1 MEDELHILLRLGA
14 AIVVGLVIGFNRDV
28 QDKALG
34 MRTLALVSMGAAI
47 VSIAALEYDDAVHD
61 NADALSRVIQ
71 GILQGVLAGIG
82 FIGAGVILR
91 NPARG
96 TVEGLTTAATVWIAA
111 ALGIACALDAWLL
124 VITGTVLAF
133 GILQALPVI
142 EQKALPLPKK
152 KKKKLS
158 SSAFRLV
165 DQAHVGRNDPPTFRK
180 FHPGL
185 HLPADLAG
193 RRRPLVERRGSCEL
207 AAICGDDGPGRCA
220 PKRDRRAGGA
230 KRLDLRIAV
239 ENFACAITDRA
250 PIVAKQLIQR
260 IDVVR
265 HQRLL
270 VAIERGPDFGHDV
283 GKIDFHCH
291 LSR

>member
-14 AIVVGLVIGFNRDV
+14 AIACGIAIGFNRDV

-96 TVEGLTTAATVWIAA
+96 TVEGLTTAATVWISAS
-111 ALGIACALDAWLL
+111 LGIACALDAWLL

-133 GILQALPVI
+133 IILQALPMI
-142 EQKALPLPKK
+142 EQKA
-152 KKKKLS
+152 
-158 SSAFRLV
+158 
-165 DQAHVGRNDPPTFRK
+165 
-180 FHPGL
+180 
-185 HLPADLAG
+185 
-193 RRRPLVERRGSCEL
+193 RPLRN
-207 AAICGDDGPGRCA
+207 
-220 PKRDRRAGGA
+220 K
-230 KRLDLRIAV
+230 
-239 ENFACAITDRA
+239 
-250 PIVAKQLIQR
+250 KQ
-260 IDVVR
+260 
-265 HQRLL
+265 
-270 VAIERGPDFGHDV
+270 
-283 GKIDFHCH
+283 KK
-291 LSR
+291 

>member
-14 AIVVGLVIGFNRDV
+14 AIGCGLVIGFNRDV
-28 QDKALG
+28 QGQALG

-47 VSIAALEYDDAVHD
+47 ASIAALEYDDGVHD

-133 GILQALPVI
+133 IILQVLPVV
-142 EQKALPLPKK
+142 EEKALAEVAKNKK
-152 KKKKLS
+152 K
-158 SSAFRLV
+158 R
-165 DQAHVGRNDPPTFRK
+165 
-180 FHPGL
+180 
-185 HLPADLAG
+185 
-193 RRRPLVERRGSCEL
+193 
-207 AAICGDDGPGRCA
+207 
-220 PKRDRRAGGA
+220 
-230 KRLDLRIAV
+230 
-239 ENFACAITDRA
+239 
-250 PIVAKQLIQR
+250 
-260 IDVVR
+260 
-265 HQRLL
+265 
-270 VAIERGPDFGHDV
+270 
-283 GKIDFHCH
+283 
-291 LSR
+291 